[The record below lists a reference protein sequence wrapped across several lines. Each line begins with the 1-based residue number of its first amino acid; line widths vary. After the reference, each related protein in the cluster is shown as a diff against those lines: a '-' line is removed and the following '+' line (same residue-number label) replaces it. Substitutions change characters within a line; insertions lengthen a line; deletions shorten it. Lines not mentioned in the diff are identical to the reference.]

1 MFGNPHTVSGP
12 SQPLDKAGSD
22 VQLQPGKVR
31 LALRQ
36 GAPQTFTVRY
46 RQADDYPVDLYYL
59 MDLTHSMKDHR
70 DKVAELA
77 DDMGKDV
84 QKAISFA

>member
-1 MFGNPHTVSGP
+1 HTVRDR

-36 GAPQTFTVRY
+36 GTARTFTVRY

-59 MDLTHSMKDHR
+59 MDLTYSMKDHR

-77 DDMGKDV
+77 DVMGK
-84 QKAISFA
+84 